1 MPIPFIVAGAAIAAG
16 AFGVKKG
23 FDAKSDLEDAERYA
37 RWAKEESEEAN
48 SNLDSQKLRTNR
60 ELESYGQS
68 KKDGMEHLS
77 IFDSLICYPDGS
89 RRGNQ
94 LQAGKNFS
102 KENPKIIITH
112 EEEIDILKALHI
124 IDENSTVKAASELIK
139 AQNIEMEAMG
149 SAVKAVAS
157 GSLAGL
163 AAAGGAYAGV
173 MSLGAASTGTAIA
186 GLSGAAAKSATLAW
200 LGGGSLASGGLGVAG
215 GTAVLGGLVAGPLLA
230 IGGAVMASKAA
241 EKKDE
246 AYSEYKKVQ
255 AAAEKLKVV
264 TSKLGSIER
273 YTEETHDTFKE
284 LVSNWT
290 ETLLELL
297 KDYAERNVKLK
308 DLSKEEREV
317 VYANYAFYYTIADF
331 IKQPTMNEAG
341 DDVLEEQHRLA
352 ETKMEERTNYLLS
365 YI

>member
-23 FDAKSDLEDAERYA
+23 LDAKNDLEDAERYA

-48 SNLDSQKLRTNR
+48 SKLDSQKRKTNT

-68 KKDGMEHLS
+68 KKDAMEYLA
-77 IFDSLICYPDGS
+77 IFDGLICYPDGT

-94 LQAGKNFS
+94 LQVGKNFS
-102 KENPKIIITH
+102 NEYPKIIITH
-112 EEEIDILKALHI
+112 EEEINILKALHI
-124 IDENSTVKAASELIK
+124 IDENSSVKVAIELVK
-139 AQNIEMEAMG
+139 AQNIEMETIG
-149 SAVKAVAS
+149 SAAKAVAS

-264 TSKLGSIER
+264 TSKLRSIER
-273 YTEETHDTFKE
+273 YTEECRSTFND
-284 LVSNWT
+284 LVENWT

-297 KDYAERNVKLK
+297 KGYAERNVKLK
-308 DLSKEEREV
+308 ELSEEEREV

-331 IKQPTMNEAG
+331 IKQATMNEKG
-341 DDVLEEQHRLA
+341 DDVLEEKYRLA